1 MIQES
6 MIRCFFGIPV
16 DNSKEI
22 RGIQD
27 MFMDSPFRMTDV
39 RNLHM
44 TILFLGD
51 RKKSEI
57 DAIISRMKEVKFNIP
72 AVIVQSIIGLPRNS
86 RATVL
91 ALSVNG
97 NGLTDI
103 YNKVSEIS
111 QLTDRRGFLPHITIG
126 RSRRPVSLNRSWTE
140 KKFDLKLNVSMISF
154 IRSDLTPDG
163 PVYTD
168 LCSNYFI

>member
-1 MIQES
+1 MTREL

-16 DNSKEI
+16 DNSNEI
-22 RGIQD
+22 GEIQN
-27 MFMDSPFRMTDV
+27 MFADSPFRMTDV

-57 DAIISRMKEVKFNIP
+57 DAIISRMKEVKFNAP

-91 ALSVNG
+91 ALSVSG
-97 NGLTDI
+97 DGLTDI

-111 QLTDRRGFLPHITIG
+111 QQTDRRGFLPHITIG
-126 RSRRPVSLNRSWTE
+126 RSRRPVSLNRSWIE
-140 KKFDLKLNVSMISF
+140 KRFDIKMKVSRVSF

>member
-1 MIQES
+1 
-6 MIRCFFGIPV
+6 MIRCFFGVPV
-16 DNSKEI
+16 DNSEEI
-22 RGIQD
+22 REIQD
-27 MFMDSPFRMTDV
+27 MFADSPFRMTEV
-39 RNLHM
+39 QNLHM

-51 RKKSEI
+51 RGKSDV
-57 DAIISRMKEVKFNIP
+57 DAIISRMKEAKFNTP

-91 ALSVNG
+91 ALSVSG

-103 YNKVSEIS
+103 YNKVTEIS
-111 QLTDRRGFLPHITIG
+111 QHTDIRGFLPHITIG
-126 RSRRPVSLNRSWTE
+126 RSRRPISLNRSWIE
-140 KKFDLKLNVSMISF
+140 KRFDIKLKVSRVSF

>member
-1 MIQES
+1 MIQDS

-16 DNSKEI
+16 DNSSEIKEI
-22 RGIQD
+22 QE
-27 MFMDSPFRMTDV
+27 MFAESSFRMTGV
-39 RNLHM
+39 QNLHM

-51 RKKSEI
+51 RKKPEV
-57 DAIISRMKEVKFNIP
+57 DAIISRMKEVKFSMP
-72 AVIVQSIIGLPRNS
+72 AIVVQSIIGLPRNS

-91 ALSVNG
+91 ALSVSG

-103 YNKVSEIS
+103 YDKVSEIS
-111 QLTDRRGFLPHITIG
+111 EYTDSRGFLPHVTIG
-126 RSRRPVSLNRSWTE
+126 RSRRPESIKRSWIE
-140 KKFDLKLNVSMISF
+140 KRFDLELKVSRISF
-154 IRSDLTPDG
+154 MRSDLTQGG

>member
-1 MIQES
+1 
-6 MIRCFFGIPV
+6 MIRCFFGVPV
-16 DNSKEI
+16 DNSEEI
-22 RGIQD
+22 REIQD
-27 MFMDSPFRMTDV
+27 MFADSPFRMTGV
-39 RNLHM
+39 QNLHM

-51 RKKSEI
+51 REKSDA
-57 DAIISRMKEVKFNIP
+57 DAIISRMKEAKFNTP

-91 ALSVNG
+91 ALSVSG

-103 YNKVSEIS
+103 YNKVTEIS
-111 QLTDRRGFLPHITIG
+111 QHTDIRGFLPHITIG
-126 RSRRPVSLNRSWTE
+126 RSRRPISLNRSWIE
-140 KKFDLKLNVSMISF
+140 KRFDIKLKVSRVSF